1 MSRSIN
7 TDVRVGVF
15 HPGTQHSHETALAFQ
30 EAGSLAWYAT
40 SIFYDAGRWPYNAAK
55 FLPPGA
61 RVRFE
66 YEFKRRYHQELD
78 PSLVR
83 TFGVWE
89 WVERLSMRAGFRTLE
104 HYANEWGNVR
114 FGRRVA
120 DLAARTSVDAIWG
133 SDTSS
138 LTAFSGVK
146 DRGVRCILDQTVG
159 HPRVWNR
166 ILTEERCLV
175 GRDFDPYPRPYPEA
189 DMQRVERELELADRV
204 VCGSSFVRDTL
215 IETGVKAEKMCVI
228 PYGVPGGTFS
238 PRETPAGHD
247 GLRLLF
253 VGHFGLRKGAWYLL
267 EVMRRLAHLRGLTLT
282 IVGKSTVPDRFL
294 APFGERVR
302 RIPHVSRHQV
312 HGVYRDADVF
322 VLPSLFEG
330 SSIAVFEAL
339 ASGLPVVTTPNAGSV
354 VRDGIDGFV
363 VPIRDSEALAEP
375 IERLYHDP
383 QLRGEMAVRARLR
396 ALEFP
401 WRRYR
406 EELVHRLETWTN

>member
-1 MSRSIN
+1 MGGTVGSCRRAIGARWRRPLPRSQAIPAEPPMRGAPPFRPPGRWTTWRPTMSRSIN

-55 FLPPGA
+55 FLPPAA

-175 GRDFDPYPRPYPEA
+175 GRDFDPYPPPYPEA
-189 DMQRVERELELADRV
+189 
-204 VCGSSFVRDTL
+204 
-215 IETGVKAEKMCVI
+215 ET
-228 PYGVPGGTFS
+228 
-238 PRETPAGHD
+238 
-247 GLRLLF
+247 
-253 VGHFGLRKGAWYLL
+253 
-267 EVMRRLAHLRGLTLT
+267 
-282 IVGKSTVPDRFL
+282 
-294 APFGERVR
+294 
-302 RIPHVSRHQV
+302 
-312 HGVYRDADVF
+312 
-322 VLPSLFEG
+322 
-330 SSIAVFEAL
+330 
-339 ASGLPVVTTPNAGSV
+339 
-354 VRDGIDGFV
+354 
-363 VPIRDSEALAEP
+363 
-375 IERLYHDP
+375 
-383 QLRGEMAVRARLR
+383 
-396 ALEFP
+396 
-401 WRRYR
+401 
-406 EELVHRLETWTN
+406 